1 MALFFQVLGSLGIF
15 LFGMRLMSESIQKF
29 SGERLR
35 SIMSRMT
42 GNRIA
47 GVTTGFLITCLV
59 QSSSATTVMVIS
71 FVHARLLT
79 LVQSIGVIM
88 GANLGTTTTFWIIA
102 YLGFKFS
109 LSSIA
114 IPIIGVGVAMSF
126 LKSSRL
132 KEIGNF
138 GTGFGLLFL
147 GLSLLKNSVPDIESN
162 PEALEWIS
170 SLGSYGFGSIIIFL
184 FVGVVLTVV
193 VQSSSVAGA
202 ITLTMAY
209 KGWIDYPQAAAII
222 LGENIGTTITAY
234 LASLTANTAAKRAAR
249 AHFMFNII
257 GVAWMLALFYPFISL
272 VDWLMP
278 GSPEF
283 AIAGDDGI
291 SVKPDLPNHMAL
303 FHTLFNLVN
312 ICLLIGFIP
321 KIAKLVEWLI
331 KDKATPAGVPQF
343 RYLDTMSWG
352 SGELNFSEAKQA
364 IGKLGA
370 LSNRMFEQFLFIYN
384 NPQDDLSEKVKEVNQ
399 MENESNEITS
409 ELYDFLIHC
418 SSDQV
423 SKETRQEATSYL
435 RVIAELEEVCDCC
448 HRLTNRA
455 AKRYRKNRFIPKEIE
470 DDIVQFGENVQR
482 FIDFYESRLQTKV
495 SVADMKVAV
504 DLEDMINEQR
514 RKFRKRAVA
523 RMKNDNTEVHAEL
536 IYIEIVN
543 TFERIANH
551 SRNILQALPKESVKV
566 KVKA

>member
-1 MALFFQVLGSLGIF
+1 MALFFQVLGSLGVF

-35 SIMSRMT
+35 SIMSSMT
-42 GNRIA
+42 GNRFA
-47 GVTTGFLITCLV
+47 GITTGFLVTCLV

-79 LVQSIGVIM
+79 LVQAIGVIM
-88 GANLGTTTTFWIIA
+88 GANLGTTTTFWIISL
-102 YLGFKFS
+102 LGFKFS
-109 LSSIA
+109 LSAIA
-114 IPIIGVGVAMSF
+114 IPVIGVGVSMSF
-126 LKSSRL
+126 LKAARL

-138 GTGFGLLFL
+138 MTGFGLLFM
-147 GLSLLKNSVPDIESN
+147 GLSLLKKSVPDIKSN

-184 FVGVVLTVV
+184 FIGVVLTVV

-222 LGENIGTTITAY
+222 LGENIGTTVTAY

-257 GVAWMLALFYPFISL
+257 GVLWMLALFYPFISL
-272 VDWLMP
+272 VDWIMP

-283 AIAGDDGI
+283 ATIDADGV
-291 SVKPDLPNHMAL
+291 STKPYLPNHMAM

-312 ICLLIGFIP
+312 IGMLIAFVP
-321 KIAKLVEWLI
+321 KIAKLVEWMI
-331 KDKATPAGVPQF
+331 KDKPSAASGAQF

-352 SGELNFSEAKQA
+352 SGEMNFSEAKQA
-364 IGKLGA
+364 IGKLGK
-370 LSNRMFEQFLFIYN
+370 LSSRMFEQFLFIYN
-384 NPQDDLSEKVKEVNQ
+384 NPQDDLSPKVKEINQ
-399 MENESNEITS
+399 MEKESNEITG
-409 ELYDFLIHC
+409 ELFEFLLHC

-423 SKETRQEATSYL
+423 SEETREEATSYL

-482 FIDFYESRLQTKV
+482 FIDFYQSRLQSKV
-495 SVADMKVAV
+495 SAADMEVAV
-504 DLEDMINEQR
+504 DLEDMINDKR
-514 RKFRKRAVA
+514 RKYRKKAVA
-523 RMKNDNTEVHAEL
+523 RMTNNNTEIHAEL

-543 TFERIANH
+543 NFERIANH
-551 SRNILQALPKESVKV
+551 SRNILQALPQDTSLTVK
-566 KVKA
+566 

>member
-1 MALFFQVLGSLGIF
+1 MALFFQVLGSLGVF

-35 SIMSRMT
+35 SIMSSMT
-42 GNRIA
+42 GNRFA
-47 GVTTGFLITCLV
+47 GITTGFLVTCLV

-79 LVQSIGVIM
+79 LVQAIGVIM
-88 GANLGTTTTFWIIA
+88 GANLGTTTTFWIISL
-102 YLGFKFS
+102 LGFKFS
-109 LSSIA
+109 LSAIA
-114 IPIIGVGVAMSF
+114 IPVIGVGVSMSF
-126 LKSSRL
+126 LKAARL

-138 GTGFGLLFL
+138 MTGFGLLFM
-147 GLSLLKNSVPDIESN
+147 GLSLLKKSVPDIKSN

-222 LGENIGTTITAY
+222 LGENIGTTVTAY

-257 GVAWMLALFYPFISL
+257 GVLWMLALFYPFISL
-272 VDWLMP
+272 VDWIMP

-283 AIAGDDGI
+283 ATIDADGV
-291 SVKPDLPNHMAL
+291 STKPYLPNHMAM

-312 ICLLIGFIP
+312 IGMLIAFVP
-321 KIAKLVEWLI
+321 KIAKLVEWMI
-331 KDKATPAGVPQF
+331 KDKPSAASGAQF

-352 SGELNFSEAKQA
+352 SGEMNFSEAKQA
-364 IGKLGA
+364 IGKLGK
-370 LSNRMFEQFLFIYN
+370 LSSRMFEQFLFIYN
-384 NPQDDLSEKVKEVNQ
+384 NPQDDLSPKVKEINQ
-399 MENESNEITS
+399 MEKESNEITG
-409 ELYDFLIHC
+409 ELFEFLLHC

-423 SKETRQEATSYL
+423 SEETREEATSYL

-482 FIDFYESRLQTKV
+482 FIDFYQSRLQSKV
-495 SVADMKVAV
+495 SAADMEVAV
-504 DLEDMINEQR
+504 DLEDMINDKR
-514 RKFRKRAVA
+514 RKYRKKAVA
-523 RMKNDNTEVHAEL
+523 RMTNNNTEIHAEL

-543 TFERIANH
+543 NFERIANH
-551 SRNILQALPKESVKV
+551 SRNILQALPQDTSLTVK
-566 KVKA
+566 

>member
-1 MALFFQVLGSLGIF
+1 MALFFQVLGSLGVF

-35 SIMSRMT
+35 SIMSSMT
-42 GNRIA
+42 GNRFA
-47 GVTTGFLITCLV
+47 GITTGFLVTCLV

-79 LVQSIGVIM
+79 LVQAIGVIM
-88 GANLGTTTTFWIIA
+88 GANLGTTTTFWIISL
-102 YLGFKFS
+102 LGFKFS
-109 LSSIA
+109 LSAIA
-114 IPIIGVGVAMSF
+114 IPVIGVGVSMSF
-126 LKSSRL
+126 LKAARL

-138 GTGFGLLFL
+138 MTGFGLLFM
-147 GLSLLKNSVPDIESN
+147 GLSLLKKSVPDIKSN

-222 LGENIGTTITAY
+222 LGENIGTTVTAY

-257 GVAWMLALFYPFISL
+257 GVLWMLALFYPFISL
-272 VDWLMP
+272 VDWIMP
-278 GSPEF
+278 GSPEY
-283 AIAGDDGI
+283 ATIDADGV
-291 SVKPDLPNHMAL
+291 STKPYLPNHMAM

-312 ICLLIGFIP
+312 IGMLIAFVP
-321 KIAKLVEWLI
+321 KIAKLVEWMI
-331 KDKATPAGVPQF
+331 KDKPSAASGAQF

-352 SGELNFSEAKQA
+352 SGEMNFSEAKQA
-364 IGKLGA
+364 IGKLGK
-370 LSNRMFEQFLFIYN
+370 LSSRMFEQFLFIYN
-384 NPQDDLSEKVKEVNQ
+384 NPQDDLSPKVKEINQ
-399 MENESNEITS
+399 MEKESNEITG
-409 ELYDFLIHC
+409 ELFEFLIHC

-423 SKETRQEATSYL
+423 SEETREEATSYL

-482 FIDFYESRLQTKV
+482 FIDFYQSRLQSKV
-495 SVADMKVAV
+495 SAADMEVAV
-504 DLEDMINEQR
+504 DLEDMINDKR
-514 RKFRKRAVA
+514 RKYRKKAVA
-523 RMKNDNTEVHAEL
+523 RMTNNNTEIHAEL

-543 TFERIANH
+543 NFERIANH
-551 SRNILQALPKESVKV
+551 SRNILQALPQDTSLTVK
-566 KVKA
+566 

>member
-1 MALFFQVLGSLGIF
+1 MALFFQVLGSLGVF

-35 SIMSRMT
+35 SIMSSMT
-42 GNRIA
+42 GNRFA
-47 GVTTGFLITCLV
+47 GVTTGFLVTCLV

-79 LVQSIGVIM
+79 LVQAIGVIM
-88 GANLGTTTTFWIIA
+88 GANLGTTTTFWVISL
-102 YLGFKFS
+102 LGFKFS
-109 LSSIA
+109 LSTIA
-114 IPIIGVGVAMSF
+114 IPVIGIGVSMSF
-126 LKSSRL
+126 LKAARL

-138 GTGFGLLFL
+138 MTGFGLLFM
-147 GLSLLKNSVPDIESN
+147 GLSLLKKAVPDIKSN

-170 SLGSYGFGSIIIFL
+170 SLGNYGFGSIIIFI

-234 LASLTANTAAKRAAR
+234 LASITANTAAKRAAR

-257 GVAWMLALFYPFISL
+257 GVIWMLALFVPFTNL
-272 VDWLMP
+272 VDLLMP
-278 GSPEF
+278 GDPEF
-283 AIAGDDGI
+283 TIIDADGV
-291 SVKPDLPNHMAL
+291 SSKPSLPNHMAM

-312 ICLLIGFIP
+312 IGMLIAFVP
-321 KIAKLVEWLI
+321 KIAQFVEWMI
-331 KDKATPAGVPQF
+331 KDKPSAARGAQF

-352 SGELNFSEAKQA
+352 SGEMNFSEAKHA
-364 IGKLGA
+364 IGKLGE
-370 LSNRMFEQFLFIYN
+370 LSGRMFKQFLFIYN
-384 NPQDDLSEKVKEVNQ
+384 NPQDDLSPKVKEINE
-399 MENESNEITS
+399 MEKESNEITG
-409 ELYDFLIHC
+409 ELFEFLIHC

-423 SKETRQEATSYL
+423 SEETREEATSYL

-482 FIDFYESRLQTKV
+482 FIDFYQARLQTKV
-495 SVADMKVAV
+495 SASDMEVAV
-504 DLEDMINEQR
+504 DLEDMINDKR
-514 RKFRKRAVA
+514 RKYRKKAVA
-523 RMKNDNTEVHAEL
+523 RMTNNNTEVHAEL

-551 SRNILQALPKESVKV
+551 SRNILQALPQDTSVTV
-566 KVKA
+566 K

>member
-1 MALFFQVLGSLGIF
+1 MALFFQVLGSLGVF

-35 SIMSRMT
+35 SIMSSMT
-42 GNRIA
+42 GNRFA
-47 GVTTGFLITCLV
+47 GITTGFLVTCLV

-79 LVQSIGVIM
+79 LVQAIGVIM
-88 GANLGTTTTFWIIA
+88 GANLGTTTTFWIISL
-102 YLGFKFS
+102 LGFKFS
-109 LSSIA
+109 LSAIA
-114 IPIIGVGVAMSF
+114 IPVIGVGVSMSF
-126 LKSSRL
+126 LKAARL

-138 GTGFGLLFL
+138 MTGFGLLFM
-147 GLSLLKNSVPDIESN
+147 GLSLLKKSVPDIKSN

-222 LGENIGTTITAY
+222 LGENIGTTVTAY

-257 GVAWMLALFYPFISL
+257 GVLWMLALFYPFISL
-272 VDWLMP
+272 VDWIMP

-283 AIAGDDGI
+283 ATIDADGV
-291 SVKPDLPNHMAL
+291 STKPYLPNHMAM

-312 ICLLIGFIP
+312 IGMLIAFVP
-321 KIAKLVEWLI
+321 KIAKLVEWMI
-331 KDKATPAGVPQF
+331 KDKPSAASGAQF

-352 SGELNFSEAKQA
+352 SGEMNFSEAKQA
-364 IGKLGA
+364 IGKLGK
-370 LSNRMFEQFLFIYN
+370 LSSRMFEQFLFIYN
-384 NPQDDLSEKVKEVNQ
+384 NPQDDLSPKVKEINQ
-399 MENESNEITS
+399 MEKESNEITG
-409 ELYDFLIHC
+409 ELFEFLIHC

-423 SKETRQEATSYL
+423 SEETREEATSYL

-482 FIDFYESRLQTKV
+482 FIDFYQSRLQSKV
-495 SVADMKVAV
+495 SAADMEVAV
-504 DLEDMINEQR
+504 DLEDMINDKR
-514 RKFRKRAVA
+514 RKYRKKAVA
-523 RMKNDNTEVHAEL
+523 RMTNNNTEIHAEL

-543 TFERIANH
+543 NFERIANH
-551 SRNILQALPKESVKV
+551 SRNILQALPQDTSLTVK
-566 KVKA
+566 

>member
-1 MALFFQVLGSLGIF
+1 MALFFQILGSLGVF

-35 SIMSRMT
+35 SIMASMT
-42 GNRIA
+42 GNRLKGIS
-47 GVTTGFLITCLV
+47 TGFLITCLV
-59 QSSSATTVMVIS
+59 QSSSATTVMVVS

-88 GANLGTTTTFWIIA
+88 GANLGTTTTFWIISL
-102 YLGFKFS
+102 LGFKFS

-114 IPIIGVGVAMSF
+114 IPVIGIGVAMSF
-126 LKSSRL
+126 MKASRL

-138 GTGFGLLFL
+138 LTGFGLLFQ
-147 GLSLLKNSVPDIESN
+147 GLSFLKGAVPDINSN
-162 PEALEWIS
+162 PEALEWIT
-170 SLGSYGFGSIIIFL
+170 SLGGYGFGSIIIFL
-184 FVGVVLTVV
+184 AVGVVLTVV

-234 LASLTANTAAKRAAR
+234 LASLTANTAARRAAR

-257 GVAWMLALFYPFISL
+257 GVLWMLALFYPFINL

-278 GSPEF
+278 GSPEL
-283 AIAGDDGI
+283 AVLGENGI
-291 SVKPDLPNHMAL
+291 STKPDLPNHMAL
-303 FHTLFNLVN
+303 YHTLFNMLNILMLV
-312 ICLLIGFIP
+312 GFVP
-321 KIAKLVEWLI
+321 KIASLVEWMV
-331 KDKATPAGVPQF
+331 KEKATPAGVPQF

-364 IGKLGA
+364 IGQLGD
-370 LSNRMFEQFLFIYN
+370 LSRRMFEQFLFIYN
-384 NPQDDLSEKVKEVNQ
+384 NPQEDLSPKVKEINK
-399 MENESNEITS
+399 MEEESNEITS

-418 SSDQV
+418 STDQV
-423 SKETRQEATSYL
+423 SDETRREATHYL

-455 AKRYRKNRFIPKEIE
+455 AKRYRKNRIISKELE
-470 DDIVQFGENVQR
+470 DDIVEFGENVQR
-482 FIDFYESRLQTKV
+482 FIDFYQERLQSKV
-495 SVADMKVAV
+495 SAADMEVAL
-504 DLEDMINEQR
+504 DLEDMINEKR
-514 RKFRKRAVA
+514 RKLRKRSVIRLTKDSAEA
-523 RMKNDNTEVHAEL
+523 HSEL

-551 SRNILQALPKESVKV
+551 AKNILQALPKEM
-566 KVKA
+566 A

>member
-1 MALFFQVLGSLGIF
+1 MALFFQVLGSLGVF

-35 SIMSRMT
+35 SIMGSMT
-42 GNRIA
+42 GNRFA
-47 GVTTGFLITCLV
+47 GVTTGFLVTCLV

-79 LVQSIGVIM
+79 LVQAIGVIM
-88 GANLGTTTTFWIIA
+88 GANLGTTTTFWIISF
-102 YLGFKFS
+102 LGFKFS
-109 LSSIA
+109 LSTIA
-114 IPIIGVGVAMSF
+114 IPVIGIGVSMSF
-126 LKSSRL
+126 LKAARL

-138 GTGFGLLFL
+138 MTGFGLLFM
-147 GLSLLKNSVPDIESN
+147 GLSLLKRSVPDIRSN

-170 SLGSYGFGSIIIFL
+170 SLGNYGFGSIIIFL

-257 GVAWMLALFYPFISL
+257 GVLWVLALFYPFITL
-272 VDWLMP
+272 TDWLMP
-278 GSPEF
+278 GSP
-283 AIAGDDGI
+283 
-291 SVKPDLPNHMAL
+291 SVNDDLPNHMAL
-303 FHTLFNLVN
+303 FHTLFNLTN
-312 ICLLIGFIP
+312 ICLLIAFVP
-321 KIAKLVEWLI
+321 KIAQLVEWMI
-331 KDKATPAGVPQF
+331 EDKPASASGAQF

-352 SGELNFSEAKQA
+352 SGEMNFSEAKQA
-364 IGKLGA
+364 IGKLGK
-370 LSNRMFEQFLFIYN
+370 LSGRMFAQFLFIYN
-384 NPQDDLSEKVKEVNQ
+384 NPQDDLSPKVKEINL
-399 MENESNEITS
+399 MENESNEITG
-409 ELYDFLIHC
+409 ELFEFLIHC

-423 SKETRQEATSYL
+423 SEETREEATSYL

-482 FIDFYESRLQTKV
+482 FIDFYQSRLQTKV
-495 SVADMKVAV
+495 SASDMEVAV
-504 DLEDMINEQR
+504 DLEDMINDKR
-514 RKFRKRAVA
+514 RKYRKKAVA
-523 RMKNDNTEVHAEL
+523 RMTNNNTEVHAEL

-551 SRNILQALPKESVKV
+551 SRNILQALPQDTSVTV
-566 KVKA
+566 K

>member
-1 MALFFQVLGSLGIF
+1 MALFFQVLGSLGVF

-35 SIMSRMT
+35 SIMGSMT
-42 GNRIA
+42 GNRFA

-88 GANLGTTTTFWIIA
+88 GANLGTTTTFWIISF
-102 YLGFKFS
+102 LGFKFS
-109 LSSIA
+109 LAKIA
-114 IPIIGVGVAMSF
+114 IPVIGIGVAMSF
-126 LKSSRL
+126 LKAPRL

-138 GTGFGLLFL
+138 WTGFGLLFM
-147 GLSLLKNSVPDIESN
+147 GLSLLKASVPDIKSN

-170 SLGSYGFGSIIIFL
+170 SLGNYGFGSIIIFL
-184 FVGVVLTVV
+184 FVGVVLTII

-222 LGENIGTTITAY
+222 LGENIGTTVTAY
-234 LASLTANTAAKRAAR
+234 LASMTANTAAKRAAR
-249 AHFMFNII
+249 GHFMFNII
-257 GVAWMLALFYPFISL
+257 GVIWMLALFYPFISL

-278 GSPEF
+278 GSPSTNE
-283 AIAGDDGI
+283 
-291 SVKPDLPNHMAL
+291 DLPNHMAL
-303 FHTLFNLVN
+303 FHTLFNLAN
-312 ICLLIGFIP
+312 ICLLIAFVP
-321 KIAKLVEWLI
+321 KIAKLVEWMV
-331 KDKATPAGVPQF
+331 KEKETPAGLGQF

-352 SGELNFSEAKQA
+352 SGEMNFSEAKQA
-364 IGKLGA
+364 IGKLGG
-370 LSNRMFEQFLFIYN
+370 LSKRMFEQFLFIYN
-384 NPQDDLSEKVKEVNQ
+384 NPQEDLSEKVKEINE
-399 MENESNEITS
+399 MEKESNEITS
-409 ELYDFLIHC
+409 ELFDFLIHC

-423 SKETRQEATSYL
+423 SEETRQEAASYL

-482 FIDFYESRLQTKV
+482 FIDFYQSRLQTKV
-495 SVADMKVAV
+495 SAADMEVAV
-504 DLEDMINEQR
+504 DLEDMINEKR
-514 RKFRKRAVA
+514 RKFRKKAVT
-523 RMKNDNTEVHAEL
+523 RMTDNNTEVHAEL

-551 SRNILQALPKESVKV
+551 SRNILQALPKETS
-566 KVKA
+566 